1 MAGTA
6 TPIFPQTIRNFAAEI
21 LPASG
26 TGLITL
32 ATGGT
37 NGTKIESLNMVNTD
51 TADAYSVEMS
61 ITISSV
67 TYILGTFAL
76 PASTGF
82 SSTVAA
88 LAPLR
93 NGIIPGLAF
102 DSNGNPYL
110 YLASGSSLG
119 FSSGTTV
126 ATGKAIHIFG
136 QGGDF

>member
-6 TPIFPQTIRNFAAEI
+6 TPIFPQTIRNGAAEI

-26 TGLITL
+26 STVVTL

-37 NGTKIESLNMVNTD
+37 NGTKIESLNLINTD
-51 TADAYSVEMS
+51 TNAYSIQMVVQ
-61 ITISSV
+61 ISSV
-67 TYILGTFAL
+67 SYILGVLAL
-76 PASTGF
+76 AASTGY
-82 SSTVAA
+82 SSTVPA

-93 NGIIPGLAF
+93 NGNIPGFAF

-110 YLASGSSLG
+110 YLASGATLG
-119 FSSGTTV
+119 FSSTTTV
-126 ATGKAIHIFG
+126 STGKAIHIFG